1 MQDDTPQVPAT
12 QKVQPEVKNT
22 AQTPQQPLVAPQT
35 PSNPA
40 PPPKPKKRL
49 KTKILIA
56 LIISLTL
63 IGLGI
68 AGYFYFN
75 WGRFFV
81 EDEECAD
88 DCVEKSGVINEDE
101 VWSGTIYVTGDID
114 VMEGVTLTILPG
126 TIVKI
131 ALTDDQHKGR
141 DEPVTGDIYFPKD
154 PPFYEKEKI
163 TISILGTL
171 NAIGTPDNMIVFTS
185 ESANP
190 TTQDWGGL
198 NIFHGKLE
206 YAIVEYAQYNNIQH
220 SSDVVISNNIIRNS
234 LGCCIGIGH
243 SNQVSPQILNNDIYN
258 CGHEGIDYAGGSALI
273 KGNYFHLGDR
283 RLQPEPERGGLGIVV
298 YKNAYPT
305 IEDNVFEKLT
315 TAIYFHGNSK
325 YPEEQGE
332 KVIVKN
338 NRIENNEIAFGIDPN
353 YLFEVVVKENNR
365 LINNRENEVHR

>member
-1 MQDDTPQVPAT
+1 MEGNIPQVPVT
-12 QKVQPEVKNT
+12 QKVQPEVKDVS
-22 AQTPQQPLVAPQT
+22 QTPQQSPVVPQAP
-35 PSNPA
+35 PNPT
-40 PPPKPKKRL
+40 PPPKLKKWL

-56 LIISLTL
+56 LIISLAL
-63 IGLGI
+63 IGLSV

-75 WGRFFV
+75 WGRSAV
-81 EDEECAD
+81 KDKECAD
-88 DCVEKSGVINEDE
+88 DCVEKSGVINIDE

-141 DEPVTGDIYFPKD
+141 DEPVTDIHFPKD

-171 NAIGTPDNMIVFTS
+171 NAIGTPNNMIVFTS

-198 NIFHGKLE
+198 NIFHGRLE

-243 SNQVSPQILNNDIYN
+243 SNQISPQILNNDIYN

-338 NRIENNEIAFGIDPN
+338 NRIENNEIAFSINPD

-365 LINNRENEVHR
+365 LINNREDEVHR

>member
-1 MQDDTPQVPAT
+1 MKGNISQIPIA
-12 QKVQPEVKNT
+12 QKVQSKVKDVF
-22 AQTPQQPLVAPQT
+22 QTPQQSPVAPKT
-35 PSNPA
+35 PSNPTSF
-40 PPPKPKKRL
+40 PKLKKWL
-49 KTKILIA
+49 KSKILIV
-56 LIISLTL
+56 LIISLAL

-68 AGYFYFN
+68 AGYFYFG
-75 WGRFFV
+75 WGRSV
-81 EDEECAD
+81 
-88 DCVEKSGVINEDE
+88 VKSGVISEDE
-101 VWSGTIYVTGDID
+101 VWSGRIHVTGDID
-114 VMEGVTLTILPG
+114 VIEGVTLTILPG

-185 ESANP
+185 DSKNP

-283 RLQPEPERGGLGIVV
+283 RLQPEPKRGGLGIVV
-298 YKNAYPT
+298 YKNAYPI

-338 NRIENNEIAFGIDPN
+338 NRIENNEIAFGIDPD

-365 LINNRENEVHR
+365 LINNREDEVHR